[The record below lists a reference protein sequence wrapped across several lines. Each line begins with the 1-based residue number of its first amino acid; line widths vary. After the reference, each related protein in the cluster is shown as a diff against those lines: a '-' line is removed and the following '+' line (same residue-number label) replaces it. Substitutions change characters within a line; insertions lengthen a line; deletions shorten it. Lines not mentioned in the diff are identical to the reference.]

1 MHFGRQRADGVANLG
16 FLAFNARSA
25 CTQAAGALHATHGSD
40 MAEALCTS
48 LVHGAVDAKDI
59 KHEVQSIL
67 YSLSAAVPATKPH
80 LQHNAG
86 KILQPSCAETRSH
99 QPEHVMAPLW
109 LLHKS
114 SICPVV

>member
-1 MHFGRQRADGVANLG
+1 MRHHILHGVNLAALFLGALLGIQIGIDSIMHFGRQRADGVANLG

-59 KHEVQSIL
+59 KHEGQC
-67 YSLSAAVPATKPH
+67 SL
-80 LQHNAG
+80 G
-86 KILQPSCAETRSH
+86 
-99 QPEHVMAPLW
+99 W
-109 LLHKS
+109 L
-114 SICPVV
+114 